1 MFPLTPTVRESLLQ
15 LLCANPGQAGIAFGG
30 AMRGRSGHVVWPDSR
45 TPITAAPVVGILL
58 QLLLGCDDAGQR
70 SATLEAL
77 HKLIGE
83 WTALDRA
90 KLASRWVAGGTVTI

>member
-15 LLCANPGQAGIAFGG
+15 LLCATAGGQAGGG
-30 AMRGRSGHVVWPDSR
+30 IGIGMRGSRSGHVVWPDAR

-77 HKLIGE
+77 HKLIG
-83 WTALDRA
+83 
-90 KLASRWVAGGTVTI
+90 G

>member
-15 LLCANPGQAGIAFGG
+15 LLCANAGSQAGGAFGIS
-30 AMRGRSGHVVWPDSR
+30 MRGRSGHVVWPDAR

-83 WTALDRA
+83 HRKYLLRDTNTRLH
-90 KLASRWVAGGTVTI
+90 K